1 VNFTGAKVSEGLTG
15 DAGDA
20 LPRVSNGVP
29 LDPRLPDPVA
39 GLEYTPK
46 TLGSSNPNIA
56 NSQVNGYVGELKLAN
71 DVAALPN
78 QTVVQYGDAIGTHG
92 ADVVSVDSATGE
104 VTLWDNKYRSSAQNV
119 PSSPTFTPGSNALDG
134 AVSDAQT
141 AIRNSN
147 LPDSVKQQAIQN
159 LRDGNFNANTVGSGA
174 AKNSTP
180 VKFCGNNPC

>member
-1 VNFTGAKVSEGLTG
+1 MAANPATSL
-15 DAGDA
+15 
-20 LPRVSNGVP
+20 RQSNGVALNP
-29 LDPRLPDPVA
+29 NLPDPVA
-39 GLEYTPK
+39 GLDYIPK
-46 TLGSSNPNIA
+46 TLNSSNPNIA
-56 NSQVNGYVGELKLAN
+56 NSQVNGYVGELNLAN
-71 DVAALPN
+71 DIANLPN
-78 QTVVQYGDAIGTHG
+78 QAVVRYGDAIGTHG
-92 ADVVSVDSATGE
+92 ADVVSVNLATGR

-147 LPDSVKQQAIQN
+147 LPDSVKQQAIQS

-180 VKFCGNNPC
+180 VRFCGNNPC